1 MVEKGCGCAC
11 PSDFFGL
18 HLIIIKP
25 IGDPLGLGWAS
36 REARPVLMQSLS

>member
-1 MVEKGCGCAC
+1 VDVLAHLIF
-11 PSDFFGL
+11 FFGL